1 MFEGRKNMF
10 KVDQKVWDVIAGEG
24 TVAAVGQGACL
35 YPVFVKFTAGSNSSY
50 TSDGKRN
57 EHYIQSLY
65 PYPVEIVKKVTK
77 PSINWD
83 HVHSRYNYLA
93 EDSCGAVFLYK
104 EEPFIALNSWA
115 IQGGEAIV
123 AHMFASYVKGTCDW
137 KDSLVKRP
145 D

>member
-24 TVAAVGQGACL
+24 TVVAVGQGACL

-57 EHYIQSLY
+57 EHYTQSLY
-65 PYPVEIVKKVTK
+65 PYPVEIVKKGTK
-77 PSINWD
+77 PSINWEHVRSEYKFLAQDANGNAWLYWEKPEPGDD
-83 HVHSRYNYLA
+83 HWYATQGLCSEAESHVSYNPGY
-93 EDSCGAVFLYK
+93 G
-104 EEPFIALNSWA
+104 
-115 IQGGEAIV
+115 
-123 AHMFASYVKGTCDW
+123 DW
-137 KDSLVKRP
+137 QDSLVKRP